1 MGCTRKESLA
11 KEVWVRVV
19 GLPLHLW
26 SREVFKRIGE
36 CCGGFVAVDEKLLS
50 SPSCSR
56 LRFW

>member
-11 KEVWVRVV
+11 KEVWVSVV

-36 CCGGFVAVDEKLLS
+36 CCGGFVAVDEETAFFSQLQ
-50 SPSCSR
+50 
-56 LRFW
+56 